1 MSTNPPRLAAGESGL
16 ATSDSR
22 LATGDVPL
30 TPRRSM
36 NLPFELHVALRYL
49 LAKRKQAFI
58 SVISLISTLGV
69 TVGVMALVIALSLM
83 TGLQT
88 ELRDRILGANPH
100 VFVWKPGGFGDARA
114 ETDRLRQV
122 AHVTGASPTIIGKA
136 LVQATAGEDAFL
148 SVKGVDPIQEPSV
161 TDIAG
166 AMRSGNIESLSNH
179 DSGRLP
185 GILLGTDAAKGL
197 GVSVGDTVSVLTGER
212 FVLTPTGR
220 IPRRGIDLRVSGT
233 FNLGVYEI
241 DSQTGFVSM
250 DTAKLLFDK
259 EGPDA
264 IQLRLDDIYQ
274 AQKISDEI
282 GHMLGPDYIVQDWG
296 DQNRSLFDAL
306 WLEKMAVSLT
316 IFLIVMVAALNIV
329 ASLILLVMEKHRDIA
344 ILKTMG
350 ASAKSVMAV
359 FMTQGLIIGIIGT
372 TVGATAGAV
381 IADVLNRYKVIRI
394 PGDVYQITYVPFR
407 ILPLDFAMVIAAAIV
422 VCFVATIYPS
432 RQAARLDPAQ
442 ALRYE

>member
-1 MSTNPPRLAAGESGL
+1 
-16 ATSDSR
+16 
-22 LATGDVPL
+22 
-30 TPRRSM
+30 M
-36 NLPFELHVALRYL
+36 NIPFELHVALRYL

-69 TVGVMALVIALSLM
+69 TVGVMALVIALALM

-88 ELRDRILGANPH
+88 ELRDRILGAQPH
-100 VFVWKPGGFGDARA
+100 VFVWKPGGLAAARA
-114 ETDRLRQV
+114 DTDRLRKV
-122 AHVTGASPTIIGKA
+122 PHVIGAAPTIIGKA
-136 LVQATAGEDAFL
+136 LVSAAGDDAFINI
-148 SVKGVDPIQEPSV
+148 KGIDPIQEPTV

-166 AMRSGNIESLSNH
+166 AMRSGTLESLSNY
-179 DSGRLP
+179 DP
-185 GILLGTDAAKGL
+185 EKTAGILLGTDAARML
-197 GVSVGDTVSVLTGER
+197 GVAVGDSIEVTTAER
-212 FVLTPTGR
+212 FVLTPMGR
-220 IPRRGIDLRVSGT
+220 IPRPAAKLRVTGT

-241 DSQTGFVSM
+241 DSETGFVSM
-250 DTAKLLFDK
+250 NTAKSLFNK
-259 EGPDA
+259 EDPDA

-274 AQKISDEI
+274 AQKISEDI
-282 GHMLGPDYIVQDWG
+282 GHMLGSDYVVQDWG

-306 WLEKMAVSLT
+306 WLEKMAISLT

-350 ASAKSVMAV
+350 ASARSITTV
-359 FMTQGLIIGIIGT
+359 FMMQGLIIGIIGT
-372 TVGATAGAV
+372 IVGATAGYA
-381 IADVLNRYKVIRI
+381 IADVLNRYRLIHI

-407 ILPLDFAMVIAAAIV
+407 ILPLDFAMVIAVAVV
-422 VCFVATIYPS
+422 VCFIATIYPS

>member
-1 MSTNPPRLAAGESGL
+1 
-16 ATSDSR
+16 
-22 LATGDVPL
+22 
-30 TPRRSM
+30 M

-69 TVGVMALVIALSLM
+69 TVGVMALVIALALM

-100 VFVWKPGGFGDARA
+100 VFVWKPGGLADASGDI
-114 ETDRLRQV
+114 ERLRKV
-122 AHVTGASPTIIGKA
+122 AHVTGAAPTIIGKA
-136 LVQATAGEDAFL
+136 LMSAAGDQAFIN
-148 SVKGVDPIQEPSV
+148 VKGIDPIREPSV

-166 AMRSGNIESLSNH
+166 SMRSGTIESLSNY
-179 DSGRLP
+179 DPSVLP
-185 GILLGTDAAKGL
+185 GILLGTDAAKQL
-197 GVSVGDTVSVLTGER
+197 GVSVGDTVTVLTGER
-212 FVLTPTGR
+212 FVLTPGGR
-220 IPRRGIDLRVSGT
+220 IPRRGIDLRVTGT

-241 DSQTGFVSM
+241 DAETGFVSM
-250 DTAKLLFDK
+250 ETAKRLFDK
-259 EGPDA
+259 EDPDA
-264 IQLRLDDIYQ
+264 IQLRLDDVYQ
-274 AQKISDEI
+274 AQKVSDEI
-282 GHMLGPDYIVQDWG
+282 GHLLGSDYVVQDWG

-350 ASAKSVMAV
+350 ASALSVTAV

-372 TVGATAGAV
+372 TVGASAGYA
-381 IADVLNRYKVIRI
+381 IADVLNRYRLIHI

-407 ILPLDFAMVIAAAIV
+407 IWPSDLAMVIVAAILI
-422 VCFVATIYPS
+422 CFAATIYPA